1 MRPHKLSGSFC
12 SYSIPWIWY
21 GWSDSWIF
29 GVTDKMVSQK
39 SSWCVCV
46 CVCVCVCGEV
56 CIIIQVYYL
65 FLSQFWQVMLFSRKL
80 SIFHTYRFINT
91 ELLIVFFIFY
101 QACIC
106 KYTSPFFLT
115 SNIVCYFFSP
125 FGSWEVS
132 PKICL
137 FLLAFQRISY

>member
-1 MRPHKLSGSFC
+1 MRPYKLSGSFC
-12 SYSIPWIWY
+12 SYSVPWIWY
-21 GWSDSWIF
+21 GWSGSWIF
-29 GVTDKMVSQK
+29 GVTHKMVSQE

-46 CVCVCVCGEV
+46 CVCVCVVRCV
-56 CIIIQVYYL
+56 LFKCITYSWVS
-65 FLSQFWQVMLFSRKL
+65 FDKL
-80 SIFHTYRFINT
+80 CFFQETIFHTYRFINT

-106 KYTSPFFLT
+106 KYTSQFFLT

-125 FGSWEVS
+125 FYSWEVS

-137 FLLAFQRISY
+137 FLLSFKE